1 MGEAPTCLFCGRA
14 TYDPDK
20 RERPW
25 VRAVQG
31 GRQILV
37 CPRCQAD
44 RPDWQDALDRCP
56 ACGGTRL
63 SVMLGDIVCRAC
75 GHAWPSA
82 AEA

>member
-1 MGEAPTCLFCGRA
+1 MAEAPTCLFCGRPS
-14 TYDPDK
+14 YDPDK

-25 VRAVQG
+25 ARAVRG

-37 CPRCQAD
+37 CPRCQVE
-44 RPDWQDALDRCP
+44 RPDW
-56 ACGGTRL
+56 L
-63 SVMLGDIVCRAC
+63 SAMLGEIVCRAC